1 MLYDIILVLKG
12 NRVASFTKDKLLI
25 KFLNMK
31 NNKGFTLIELL
42 VVIAIIGI
50 LASVV
55 LASLSSARQKGK
67 VAAIQ
72 STLSSMRA
80 QAEVGVTNGR
90 YVLNVCKEV
99 AGKGG
104 LLALMDYLNLPSSK
118 VVTLK
123 CGQDTA
129 IGVQSLKWAAE
140 ASILVNNVE
149 TFYCADYTGYSGLSK
164 VGAATPGSV
173 TAIAA
178 TPNLI
183 GTRTTTSGGYTASVS
198 LTTSTDL
205 LCAH

>member
-1 MLYDIILVLKG
+1 
-12 NRVASFTKDKLLI
+12 
-25 KFLNMK
+25 MK

-90 YVLNVCKEV
+90 YALNVCKGAV
-99 AGKGG
+99 NTGG
-104 LLALMDYLNLPSSK
+104 LIALMDYLNLPSSK
-118 VVTLK
+118 VVSLR

-129 IGVQSLKWAAE
+129 ATVQPLKWAVE
-140 ASILVNNVE
+140 ASIKVDGTNE
-149 TFYCADYTGYSGLSK
+149 TYYCADYTGYSGLSK
-164 VGAATPGSV
+164 VGAAVAGSGSALGSGVTVTSPRSV
-173 TAIAA
+173 T
-178 TPNLI
+178 
-183 GTRTTTSGGYTASVS
+183 SGAYTFAVS
-198 LTTSTDL
+198 QTGATDL
-205 LCAH
+205 LCTHS